1 MNYKSHK
8 MVPVKKR
15 CLLKITKM
23 LYYAQSW
30 TITLENENASNI
42 KIDYLERILKR
53 GYMVQ

>member
-1 MNYKSHK
+1 MS
-8 MVPVKKR
+8 
-15 CLLKITKM
+15 LKITKM